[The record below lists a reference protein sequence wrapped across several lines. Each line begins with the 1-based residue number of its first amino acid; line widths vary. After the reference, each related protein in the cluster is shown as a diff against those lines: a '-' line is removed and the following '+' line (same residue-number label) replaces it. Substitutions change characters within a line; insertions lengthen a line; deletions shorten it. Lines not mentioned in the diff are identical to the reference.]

1 MERMKRM
8 SKRSTFLLAV
18 LMFLFAALP
27 AGLIQAAEESKT
39 STVQWDSQNPT
50 AVNLGGNPAQLKV
63 WSLTEKGKEDVTQ
76 KAEWISGDSS
86 ILKVDKGLIT
96 PVSKGQIKVVA
107 TYEQQTVST
116 TITVKSPYSKLQ
128 IDPSGPINLV
138 VRGDSKKLTAQGTL
152 TAGGT
157 EKVSDVEWTSTNPS
171 VATVEDGLVRPLAK
185 GMTYIKASKDELKAQ
200 TIVYVRSSSQ
210 ALILNPSASQS
221 VFLGSSPIQIKAT
234 DVNLTGGKTD
244 VTSTAEWTSSN
255 PLVATVEQGKIS
267 PLDAGNSVITV
278 SYHGL
283 SKTLKVNVLPTIE
296 KLVSSKASL
305 SLETGSKTA
314 LPSISAYLVN
324 GAKKA
329 VQSDIKWSLS
339 NESVVKIAD
348 GKLVA
353 VNPGSATLTATL
365 GAIKLDIPVTVQYK
379 VLKLTAS
386 EKKYVLVAGQE
397 VSVPTVKAQMA
408 GGGTLDVTNQV
419 SWVATTAAVTVG
431 NGKVKAVS
439 GGNSGIKAM
448 YLNKYVKVPV
458 IVEGTISTLTPS
470 LSSAE
475 MNLKG
480 SQSVKVIGAYTD
492 GKKVTLSNKV
502 KWTTSNASVAI
513 VKGSAIKAVGIGTAT
528 ITGTYQNKSFN
539 IEVKVTPKLLKLVL
553 SNKNLK
559 LPNGSSHV
567 LSVNAVYDTGT
578 ITNVTSSAVWTSS
591 KPSIVQVSGGQV
603 KALAYGNS
611 SIKVVY
617 KGKTVATSVRVL
629 K

>member
-8 SKRSTFLLAV
+8 SKRSTFLLAL
-18 LMFLFAALP
+18 LMFVFAAWP
-27 AGLIQAAEESKT
+27 AGLIRAEESTT

-50 AVNLGGNPAQLKV
+50 ILNLGGSPAQLKV

-96 PVSKGQIKVVA
+96 PVSKGQIKIVA

-128 IDPSGPINLV
+128 LNPSSPINLTI
-138 VRGDSKKLTAQGTL
+138 GGESKQLTAQGVL
-152 TAGGT
+152 TGGGT
-157 EKVSDVEWTSTNPS
+157 ESVSGVEWTSSNAA

-185 GMTYIKASKDELKAQ
+185 GVTYIKASKDELKAQ

-210 ALILNPSASQS
+210 ALVLNETGSKS
-221 VFLGSSPIQIKAT
+221 VFLGSSPIQVSAT

-244 VTSTAEWTSSN
+244 VTNTAEWTSSN
-255 PLVATVEQGKIS
+255 PLVATVEQGKIT
-267 PLDAGNSVITV
+267 PMDAGNSTITA

-283 SKTLKVNVLPTIE
+283 SKTLKINVLPTVE

-305 SLETGSKTA
+305 TLETGGKTS

-329 VQSDIKWSLS
+329 VQSDVKWSLS
-339 NESVVKIAD
+339 SESAVKIAN
-348 GKLVA
+348 GKLIA
-353 VNPGSATLTATL
+353 VNPGSATLTATV
-365 GAIKLDIPVTVQYK
+365 GALKLDIPVTVQYK

-397 VSVPTVKAQMA
+397 ASIPTVKAHMA
-408 GGGTLDVTNQV
+408 GGGILDVTNQV
-419 SWVATTAAVTVG
+419 SWVGTTAAVTVA
-431 NGKVKAVS
+431 NGKVKAVN

-448 YLNKYVKVPV
+448 YMNKYVKVPV
-458 IVEGTISTLTPS
+458 IVEGAISTLTPS
-470 LSSAE
+470 FSSAD

-480 SQSVKVIGAYTD
+480 SKSIKVIGIYTD
-492 GKKVTLSNKV
+492 GKKATLSSKV
-502 KWTTSNASVAI
+502 KWTSSSASVAI
-513 VKGSAIKAVGIGTAT
+513 VKGSSIKAVGIGTAT
-528 ITGTYQNKSFN
+528 ITGTYQDKSFN
-539 IEVKVTPKLLKLVL
+539 VEIKVTPKLLKLVL

-559 LPNGSSHV
+559 LPKGSSQV
-567 LSVNAVYDTGT
+567 LSVNAVYDSGAT
-578 ITNVTSSAVWTSS
+578 TNVTSSAVWTSS
-591 KPSIVQVSGGQV
+591 KPSIVQVNGGQV
-603 KALAYGNS
+603 KAIDTGSS

-617 KGKTVATSVRVL
+617 GGKTVATSARVL

>member
-8 SKRSTFLLAV
+8 SKRSTFLLAL
-18 LMFLFAALP
+18 LMFVFAAWP
-27 AGLIQAAEESKT
+27 AGLIRAEESTT

-50 AVNLGGNPAQLKV
+50 TLNLGGSPAQLKV

-96 PVSKGQIKVVA
+96 PVSKGQIKIVA

-128 IDPSGPINLV
+128 LNPSSPINLTI
-138 VRGDSKKLTAQGTL
+138 GGESKQLTAQGVL
-152 TAGGT
+152 TGGGT
-157 EKVSDVEWTSTNPS
+157 ENVSGVEWTSSNAA

-185 GMTYIKASKDELKAQ
+185 GVTYIKASKDEHKAQ

-210 ALILNPSASQS
+210 ALVLNATGSKS
-221 VFLGSSPIQIKAT
+221 VFLGSSPIQVSAT

-244 VTSTAEWTSSN
+244 VTNTAEWTSSN
-255 PLVATVEQGKIS
+255 PLVATVEQGKIT
-267 PLDAGNSVITV
+267 PMDAGNSTITA

-283 SKTLKVNVLPTIE
+283 SKTLKINVLPTVE

-305 SLETGSKTA
+305 TLETGGKTS

-329 VQSDIKWSLS
+329 VQSDVKWSLS
-339 NESVVKIAD
+339 SESAVKIAN

-353 VNPGSATLTATL
+353 VNPGSATLTATV
-365 GAIKLDIPVTVQYK
+365 GALKLDIPVTVQYK

-397 VSVPTVKAQMA
+397 ASIPTVKAHMA
-408 GGGTLDVTNQV
+408 GGGILDVTNQV
-419 SWVATTAAVTVG
+419 SWVGTTAAVTVA
-431 NGKVKAVS
+431 NGKVKAVN

-448 YLNKYVKVPV
+448 YMNKYVKVPV
-458 IVEGTISTLTPS
+458 IVEGAISTLTPS
-470 LSSAE
+470 FSSVG

-480 SQSVKVIGAYTD
+480 SKSIKVVGIYTD
-492 GKKVTLSNKV
+492 GKKATLSSKV

-513 VKGSAIKAVGIGTAT
+513 VKGSSIKAVGIGTAT
-528 ITGTYQNKSFN
+528 ITGTYQDKSFN
-539 IEVKVTPKLLKLVL
+539 VEIKVTPKLLKLVL

-559 LPNGSSHV
+559 LPKGSSQV
-567 LSVNAVYDTGT
+567 LSVNAVYDSGAT
-578 ITNVTSSAVWTSS
+578 TNVTSSAVWTSS
-591 KPSIVQVSGGQV
+591 KPSIVQVTAGQV
-603 KALAYGNS
+603 KALDSGSS

-617 KGKTVATSVRVL
+617 DGKKVTTSAKVL

>member
-8 SKRSTFLLAV
+8 SKRSTFLLAL
-18 LMFLFAALP
+18 LMFVFAAWP
-27 AGLIQAAEESKT
+27 AGLLQAEESKT
-39 STVQWDSQNPT
+39 STVEWDSQNPT
-50 AVNLGGNPAQLKV
+50 TLNLGGNPAQLKV

-96 PVSKGQIKVVA
+96 PLSKGQIKIVA

-128 IDPSGPINLV
+128 LNPSSPINLTI
-138 VRGDSKKLTAQGTL
+138 GGESKQLTAQGVL
-152 TAGGT
+152 TGGGT
-157 EKVSDVEWTSTNPS
+157 ENVSGVEWTSSNTA
-171 VATVEDGLVRPLAK
+171 VATVENGLVRPLAK
-185 GMTYIKASKDELKAQ
+185 GVTYIKASKDELKAQ

-210 ALILNPSASQS
+210 ALVLSATGPQS
-221 VFLGSSPIQIKAT
+221 VFLGSSPIQVSAT

-244 VTSTAEWTSSN
+244 VTNTAEWTSSN
-255 PLVATVEQGKIS
+255 PLVATVEQGKIT
-267 PLDAGNSVITV
+267 PMDAGNSTITA

-283 SKTLKVNVLPTIE
+283 SKTLKINVLPTVE

-305 SLETGSKTA
+305 TLETGGKTS

-329 VQSDIKWSLS
+329 VQSDVKWSLS
-339 NESVVKIAD
+339 SESAVKIAN

-353 VNPGSATLTATL
+353 VNPGSATLTATV
-365 GAIKLDIPVTVQYK
+365 GALKLDIPVTVQYK

-397 VSVPTVKAQMA
+397 ASIPTVKAQMA
-408 GGGTLDVTNQV
+408 GGGILDVTNQV
-419 SWVATTAAVTVG
+419 SWVGTTAAVTVA
-431 NGKVKAVS
+431 NGKVKAVN
-439 GGNSGIKAM
+439 GGNSGIKAIYM
-448 YLNKYVKVPV
+448 NKYVKVPV
-458 IVEGTISTLTPS
+458 IVEGAISTLTPS
-470 LSSAE
+470 FTNAE

-480 SQSVKVIGAYTD
+480 SKSIKVIGIYTD
-492 GKKVTLSNKV
+492 GKKVTQSSKV

-513 VKGSAIKAVGIGTAT
+513 VKGSSIKAVGIGNAT
-528 ITGTYQNKSFN
+528 ITGTYQDKSFN
-539 IEVKVTPKLLKLVL
+539 VEIKVTPKLLKLVL

-559 LPNGSSHV
+559 LPKGSSQV
-567 LSVNAVYDTGT
+567 LSVNAVYDSGAT
-578 ITNVTSSAVWTSS
+578 TNVTSSAIWTSS
-591 KPSIVQVSGGQV
+591 KPSIVEVTAGQV
-603 KALAYGNS
+603 KALDSGSS

-617 KGKTVATSVRVL
+617 GGKKVTTSAKVL

>member
-8 SKRSTFLLAV
+8 SKRSTFLLAL
-18 LMFLFAALP
+18 LMFVFAAWP
-27 AGLIQAAEESKT
+27 AGLIRAEESTT

-50 AVNLGGNPAQLKV
+50 TLNLGGSPAQLKV

-96 PVSKGQIKVVA
+96 PVSKGQIKIVA
-107 TYEQQTVST
+107 TYEKQTVST

-128 IDPSGPINLV
+128 LNPSSPINLTI
-138 VRGDSKKLTAQGTL
+138 GGESKQLTAQGVL
-152 TAGGT
+152 AGGGT
-157 EKVSDVEWTSTNPS
+157 ENVSGVEWTSSNAA

-185 GMTYIKASKDELKAQ
+185 GVTYIKASKDELKAQ

-210 ALILNPSASQS
+210 ALVLSATGAKS
-221 VFLGSSPIQIKAT
+221 VFLGSSPIQVSAT

-244 VTSTAEWTSSN
+244 VTNTAEWTSSN
-255 PLVATVEQGKIS
+255 PLVATVEQGKIT
-267 PLDAGNSVITV
+267 PMDAGNSTITA

-283 SKTLKVNVLPTIE
+283 SKTLKINVLPTVE

-305 SLETGSKTA
+305 TLETGGKTS

-329 VQSDIKWSLS
+329 VQSDVKWSLS
-339 NESVVKIAD
+339 SESAVKIAN

-353 VNPGSATLTATL
+353 VNPGSATLTATV
-365 GAIKLDIPVTVQYK
+365 GALKLDIPVTVQYK

-397 VSVPTVKAQMA
+397 ASIPTVKAHMA
-408 GGGTLDVTNQV
+408 GGGILDVTNQV
-419 SWVATTAAVTVG
+419 SWVGTTAAVTVA
-431 NGKVKAVS
+431 NGKVKAVN

-448 YLNKYVKVPV
+448 YMNKYVKVPV
-458 IVEGTISTLTPS
+458 IVEGAISTLTPS
-470 LSSAE
+470 FSSAD

-480 SQSVKVIGAYTD
+480 SKSIKVIGIYTE
-492 GKKVTLSNKV
+492 GKKATLSSKV

-513 VKGSAIKAVGIGTAT
+513 VKGSSIKAVGIGNAT
-528 ITGTYQNKSFN
+528 ITGTYQDKSFN
-539 IEVKVTPKLLKLVL
+539 VEIKVTPKLLKLVL

-559 LPNGSSHV
+559 LPKGSSQV
-567 LSVNAVYDTGT
+567 LSVNAVYDSGATT
-578 ITNVTSSAVWTSS
+578 DVTSSAVWTSS
-591 KPSIVQVSGGQV
+591 KPSIVQVTGGQV
-603 KALAYGNS
+603 KAIDTGSS

-617 KGKTVATSVRVL
+617 GGKTVATSARVL

>member
-1 MERMKRM
+1 MERM

-27 AGLIQAAEESKT
+27 AGLIQAEGSTT

-50 AVNLGGNPAQLKV
+50 TLNLGGSSAQLKV
-63 WSLTEKGKEDVTQ
+63 WSVTESGKEDVTE

-116 TITVKSPYSKLQ
+116 TITVKSPYNKLQ

-138 VRGDSKKLTAQGTL
+138 VSGDSKQLTAQGTL
-152 TAGGT
+152 TVGGT
-157 EKVSDVEWTSTNPS
+157 EKVSGVEWTSTNPS

-210 ALILNPSASQS
+210 SLILSPSASQS
-221 VFLGSSPIQIKAT
+221 VFLGSSPIQVNAT

-244 VTSTAEWTSSN
+244 VTSTSEWTSSN

-329 VQSDIKWSLS
+329 VQSDVKWSLS

-353 VNPGSATLTATL
+353 VSPGSATLTATL

-502 KWTTSNASVAI
+502 KWTTSNASVAV

-528 ITGTYQNKSFN
+528 ITGTYQDKSFN

-559 LPNGSSHV
+559 LPNGSSQV

-591 KPSIVQVSGGQV
+591 RPSIVQVSGGQV

-617 KGKTVATSVRVL
+617 NGKTVATSVRVL

>member
-1 MERMKRM
+1 MKRM

-27 AGLIQAAEESKT
+27 AGLIQAEGSTT
-39 STVQWDSQNPT
+39 STVEWDSQNPT
-50 AVNLGGNPAQLKV
+50 TVNLGGNPAQLKV

-96 PVSKGQIKVVA
+96 PVSKGQIKIVA

-138 VRGDSKKLTAQGTL
+138 VSGDSKQLTVQGTL

-157 EKVSDVEWTSTNPS
+157 EKVSGVEWTSTNPS

-200 TIVYVRSSSQ
+200 TIVYVRSASQ
-210 ALILNPSASQS
+210 ALILSPSDSQS
-221 VFLGSSPIQIKAT
+221 AFLGSSPIQANAT

-244 VTSTAEWTSSN
+244 VTNTAEWTSSN
-255 PLVATVEQGKIS
+255 PLVATVEQGKIT
-267 PLDAGNSVITV
+267 PMDAGNSTITA

-283 SKTLKVNVLPTIE
+283 SKTLKINVLPTVE

-305 SLETGSKTA
+305 TLETGGKTS

-329 VQSDIKWSLS
+329 VQSDVKWSLS
-339 NESVVKIAD
+339 SESAVKIAN

-353 VNPGSATLTATL
+353 VNPGSATLTATV
-365 GAIKLDIPVTVQYK
+365 GALKLDIPVTVQYK

-397 VSVPTVKAQMA
+397 TSIPTVKAHMA
-408 GGGTLDVTNQV
+408 GGGILDVTNQV
-419 SWVATTAAVTVG
+419 SWVGTTAAVTVG

-448 YLNKYVKVPV
+448 YMNKYVKVPV
-458 IVEGTISTLTPS
+458 IVEGAISTLTPS
-470 LSSAE
+470 FSNAE

-480 SQSVKVIGAYTD
+480 SKSIKVTGIYTD
-492 GKKVTLSNKV
+492 GKKATLSSKV
-502 KWTTSNASVAI
+502 KWTTSNASVVV
-513 VKGSAIKAVGIGTAT
+513 VKGSSIKAVGIGTAT
-528 ITGTYQNKSFN
+528 ITGTYQDKSFN
-539 IEVKVTPKLLKLVL
+539 VEIKVTPKLLKLVL

-559 LPNGSSHV
+559 LPKGSSQV
-567 LSVNAVYDTGT
+567 LSVNAIYDSGAT
-578 ITNVTSSAVWTSS
+578 TNVTSSAVWTSS
-591 KPSIVQVSGGQV
+591 KPSIVQVTGGQV
-603 KALAYGNS
+603 KAIDTGSS

-617 KGKTVATSVRVL
+617 GGKTVATSVRVL

>member
-27 AGLIQAAEESKT
+27 AGLIRAAEESKT
-39 STVQWDSQNPT
+39 STVQWDSQNVT
-50 AVNLGGNPAQLKV
+50 TLNLGGNSAQLKV
-63 WSLTEKGKEDVTQ
+63 WKVTESGKEDVTQ
-76 KAEWISGDSS
+76 KAAWISGDSG

-128 IDPSGPINLV
+128 IDPSVPINLV
-138 VRGDSKKLTAQGTL
+138 VSGDSKQLTAQGTL

-157 EKVSDVEWTSTNPS
+157 EKVSGVEWTSTNPS
-171 VATVEDGLVRPLAK
+171 VATVEEGLVRPLAK

-210 ALILNPSASQS
+210 ALTLSPSASQS
-221 VFLGSSPIQIKAT
+221 VFLGSSPIQVNAT

-267 PLDAGNSVITV
+267 PMDAGNSVITV

-283 SKTLKVNVLPTIE
+283 SKNLKVNVLPTIE

-329 VQSDIKWSLS
+329 VQSDVKWSLS

-458 IVEGTISTLTPS
+458 IVEGTISSLTPS

-480 SQSVKVIGAYTD
+480 SQSVKVIGVYTD

-502 KWTTSNASVAI
+502 KWTTSNTSVAI
-513 VKGSAIKAVGIGTAT
+513 VNGSAIKAVGIGTAT

-559 LPNGSSHV
+559 LPNGSSQV

>member
-8 SKRSTFLLAV
+8 SKRSTFLLAL
-18 LMFLFAALP
+18 LMFVFAAWP
-27 AGLIQAAEESKT
+27 AGLIRAEESTT

-50 AVNLGGNPAQLKV
+50 TLNLGGSPAQLKV

-76 KAEWISGDSS
+76 RAEWISGDSS

-96 PVSKGQIKVVA
+96 PVSKGQIKIVA

-128 IDPSGPINLV
+128 LNPSSPINLTI
-138 VRGDSKKLTAQGTL
+138 GGESKQLTAQGVL
-152 TAGGT
+152 TGGGT
-157 EKVSDVEWTSTNPS
+157 ESVSGVEWTSSNAA

-185 GMTYIKASKDELKAQ
+185 GVTYIKASKDELKAQ

-210 ALILNPSASQS
+210 ALVLNETGSKS
-221 VFLGSSPIQIKAT
+221 VFLGSSPIQVSAT

-244 VTSTAEWTSSN
+244 VTNTAEWTSSN
-255 PLVATVEQGKIS
+255 PLVATVEQGKIT
-267 PLDAGNSVITV
+267 PMDAGNSTITA

-283 SKTLKVNVLPTIE
+283 SKTLKINVLPTVE

-305 SLETGSKTA
+305 TLETGGKTS

-329 VQSDIKWSLS
+329 VQSDVKWSLS
-339 NESVVKIAD
+339 SESAVKIAN
-348 GKLVA
+348 GKLIA
-353 VNPGSATLTATL
+353 VNPGSATLTATV
-365 GAIKLDIPVTVQYK
+365 GALKLDIPVTVQYK

-397 VSVPTVKAQMA
+397 ASIPTVKAHMA
-408 GGGTLDVTNQV
+408 GGGILDVTNQV
-419 SWVATTAAVTVG
+419 SWVGTTAAVTVA
-431 NGKVKAVS
+431 NGKVKAVN

-448 YLNKYVKVPV
+448 YMNKYVKVPV
-458 IVEGTISTLTPS
+458 IVEGAISTLTPS
-470 LSSAE
+470 FSSAD

-480 SQSVKVIGAYTD
+480 SKSIKVIGIYTD
-492 GKKVTLSNKV
+492 GKKATLSSKV
-502 KWTTSNASVAI
+502 KWTSSNASVAI
-513 VKGSAIKAVGIGTAT
+513 VKGSSIKAVGIGTAT
-528 ITGTYQNKSFN
+528 ITGTYQDKSFN
-539 IEVKVTPKLLKLVL
+539 VEIKVTPKLLKLVL

-559 LPNGSSHV
+559 LPKGSSQV
-567 LSVNAVYDTGT
+567 LSVNAVYDSGAT
-578 ITNVTSSAVWTSS
+578 TNVTSSAVWTSS
-591 KPSIVQVSGGQV
+591 KPSIVQVTGGQV
-603 KALAYGNS
+603 KAIDTGSS

-617 KGKTVATSVRVL
+617 GGKTVATSARVL

>member
-39 STVQWDSQNPT
+39 STVQWDSQNT
-50 AVNLGGNPAQLKV
+50 TTLNLGGSPAQLKV
-63 WSLTEKGKEDVTQ
+63 WKVTESGKEDVTD
-76 KAEWISGDSS
+76 KAAWISGDSG

-138 VRGDSKKLTAQGTL
+138 VSGESKQLTAQGAL

-157 EKVSDVEWTSTNPS
+157 EKVSGVEWTSTNPS
-171 VATVEDGLVRPLAK
+171 VAIVEEGLVRPLAK
-185 GMTYIKASKDELKAQ
+185 GMTYIKASKDDLKAQ

-210 ALILNPSASQS
+210 ALTLSPSASQS
-221 VFLGSSPIQIKAT
+221 VFLGSSPIQVNAT

-267 PLDAGNSVITV
+267 PMDAGNSVITV

-329 VQSDIKWSLS
+329 VQSD
-339 NESVVKIAD
+339 
-348 GKLVA
+348 
-353 VNPGSATLTATL
+353 
-365 GAIKLDIPVTVQYK
+365 
-379 VLKLTAS
+379 
-386 EKKYVLVAGQE
+386 
-397 VSVPTVKAQMA
+397 
-408 GGGTLDVTNQV
+408 
-419 SWVATTAAVTVG
+419 
-431 NGKVKAVS
+431 
-439 GGNSGIKAM
+439 
-448 YLNKYVKVPV
+448 
-458 IVEGTISTLTPS
+458 
-470 LSSAE
+470 
-475 MNLKG
+475 
-480 SQSVKVIGAYTD
+480 
-492 GKKVTLSNKV
+492 V
-502 KWTTSNASVAI
+502 KW
-513 VKGSAIKAVGIGTAT
+513 KCC
-528 ITGTYQNKSFN
+528 QNR
-539 IEVKVTPKLLKLVL
+539 
-553 SNKNLK
+553 
-559 LPNGSSHV
+559 G
-567 LSVNAVYDTGT
+567 
-578 ITNVTSSAVWTSS
+578 
-591 KPSIVQVSGGQV
+591 
-603 KALAYGNS
+603 
-611 SIKVVY
+611 
-617 KGKTVATSVRVL
+617 R
-629 K
+629 

>member
-1 MERMKRM
+1 MKRM

-27 AGLIQAAEESKT
+27 AGLIQAEGNTT
-39 STVQWDSQNPT
+39 STVEWDSQNPT
-50 AVNLGGNPAQLKV
+50 TVNLGGNPAQLKV

-96 PVSKGQIKVVA
+96 PVSKGQIKIVA
-107 TYEQQTVST
+107 TYGQQTVST

-138 VRGDSKKLTAQGTL
+138 VSGDSKQLTVQGTL

-157 EKVSDVEWTSTNPS
+157 EKVSGVEWTSTNPS

-200 TIVYVRSSSQ
+200 TIVYVRSASQ
-210 ALILNPSASQS
+210 ALILSPSASQS
-221 VFLGSSPIQIKAT
+221 AFLGSSPIQVNAT

-244 VTSTAEWTSSN
+244 VTNTAEWTSSN
-255 PLVATVEQGKIS
+255 PLVATVEQGKIT
-267 PLDAGNSVITV
+267 PMDAGNSTITA

-283 SKTLKVNVLPTIE
+283 SKTLKINVLPTVE

-305 SLETGSKTA
+305 TLETGGKTS

-329 VQSDIKWSLS
+329 VQSDVKWSLS
-339 NESVVKIAD
+339 SESAVKITN

-353 VNPGSATLTATL
+353 VNPGSATLTATV
-365 GAIKLDIPVTVQYK
+365 GALKLDIPVTVQYK

-397 VSVPTVKAQMA
+397 ASIPTVKAHMA
-408 GGGTLDVTNQV
+408 GGGILDVTNQV
-419 SWVATTAAVTVG
+419 SWVGTTAAVTVG

-448 YLNKYVKVPV
+448 YMNKYVKVPV
-458 IVEGTISTLTPS
+458 IVEGAISTLTPNFS
-470 LSSAE
+470 NAE

-480 SQSVKVIGAYTD
+480 SKSIKVTGIYTD
-492 GKKVTLSNKV
+492 GKKATLSSKV
-502 KWTTSNASVAI
+502 KWATSNASVVV
-513 VKGSAIKAVGIGTAT
+513 VKGSSIKAVGIGTAT
-528 ITGTYQNKSFN
+528 ITGTYQDKSFN
-539 IEVKVTPKLLKLVL
+539 VEIKVTPKLLKLVL

-559 LPNGSSHV
+559 LPKGSSQV
-567 LSVNAVYDTGT
+567 LSVNAIYDSGAT
-578 ITNVTSSAVWTSS
+578 TNVTSSAVWTSS
-591 KPSIVQVSGGQV
+591 KPSIVQVTGGQV
-603 KALAYGNS
+603 KAIDTGSS

-617 KGKTVATSVRVL
+617 GGKTVATSARVL

>member
-1 MERMKRM
+1 MERIKRM
-8 SKRSTFLLAV
+8 SKRSTFLLAL
-18 LMFLFAALP
+18 LMFVSAAWP
-27 AGLIQAAEESKT
+27 AGLIRAEESTT

-50 AVNLGGNPAQLKV
+50 TLNLGGSPAQLKV

-96 PVSKGQIKVVA
+96 PVSKGQIKIVA

-128 IDPSGPINLV
+128 LNPSSPINLTI
-138 VRGDSKKLTAQGTL
+138 GGESKQLTAQGVL
-152 TAGGT
+152 TGGGT
-157 EKVSDVEWTSTNPS
+157 ESVSGVEWTSSNAA

-185 GMTYIKASKDELKAQ
+185 GVTYIKASKDELKAQ

-210 ALILNPSASQS
+210 ALVLNETGSKS
-221 VFLGSSPIQIKAT
+221 VFLGSSPIQVSAT

-244 VTSTAEWTSSN
+244 VTNTAEWTSSN
-255 PLVATVEQGKIS
+255 PLVATVEQGKIT
-267 PLDAGNSVITV
+267 PMDAGNSTITA

-283 SKTLKVNVLPTIE
+283 SKTLKINVLPTVE

-305 SLETGSKTA
+305 TLETGGKTS

-329 VQSDIKWSLS
+329 VQSDVKWSLS
-339 NESVVKIAD
+339 SESAVKIAN
-348 GKLVA
+348 GKLIA
-353 VNPGSATLTATL
+353 VNPGSATLTATV
-365 GAIKLDIPVTVQYK
+365 GALKLDIPVTVQYK

-397 VSVPTVKAQMA
+397 ASIPTVKAHMA
-408 GGGTLDVTNQV
+408 GGGILDVTNQV
-419 SWVATTAAVTVG
+419 SWVGTTAAVTVA
-431 NGKVKAVS
+431 NGKVKAVN

-448 YLNKYVKVPV
+448 YMNKYVKVPV
-458 IVEGTISTLTPS
+458 IVEGAISTLTPS
-470 LSSAE
+470 FSSAD

-480 SQSVKVIGAYTD
+480 SKSIKVIGIYTD
-492 GKKVTLSNKV
+492 GKKATLSSKV
-502 KWTTSNASVAI
+502 KWTSSNASVAI
-513 VKGSAIKAVGIGTAT
+513 VKGSSIKAVGIGTAT
-528 ITGTYQNKSFN
+528 ITGTYQDKSFN
-539 IEVKVTPKLLKLVL
+539 VEIKVTPKLLKLVL

-559 LPNGSSHV
+559 LPKGSSQV
-567 LSVNAVYDTGT
+567 LSVNAVYDSGAT
-578 ITNVTSSAVWTSS
+578 TNVTSSAVWTSS
-591 KPSIVQVSGGQV
+591 KPSIVQVNGGQV
-603 KALAYGNS
+603 KAIDTGSS

-617 KGKTVATSVRVL
+617 GGKTVATSARVL

>member
-8 SKRSTFLLAV
+8 SKRSTFLLAL
-18 LMFLFAALP
+18 LMFVFAAWP
-27 AGLIQAAEESKT
+27 AGLIRAEESTT

-50 AVNLGGNPAQLKV
+50 TLNLGGSPAQLKV

-96 PVSKGQIKVVA
+96 PVSKGQIKIVA

-128 IDPSGPINLV
+128 LNPSSPINLTI
-138 VRGDSKKLTAQGTL
+138 GGESKQLTAQGVL
-152 TAGGT
+152 TGGGT
-157 EKVSDVEWTSTNPS
+157 ENVSGVEWTSSNAA

-185 GMTYIKASKDELKAQ
+185 GVTYIKASKDELKAQ

-210 ALILNPSASQS
+210 ALVLNATGSKS
-221 VFLGSSPIQIKAT
+221 VFLGSSLIQVSAT

-244 VTSTAEWTSSN
+244 VTNTAEWTSSN
-255 PLVATVEQGKIS
+255 PLVATVEQGKIT
-267 PLDAGNSVITV
+267 PMDAGNSTITA

-283 SKTLKVNVLPTIE
+283 SKTLKINVLPTVE

-305 SLETGSKTA
+305 TLETGGKTS

-329 VQSDIKWSLS
+329 VQSDVKWSLGS
-339 NESVVKIAD
+339 ESAVKIAN
-348 GKLVA
+348 GKLIA
-353 VNPGSATLTATL
+353 VNPGSATLTATV
-365 GAIKLDIPVTVQYK
+365 GALKLDIPVTVQYK

-397 VSVPTVKAQMA
+397 ASIPTVKAHMA
-408 GGGTLDVTNQV
+408 GGGILDVTNQV
-419 SWVATTAAVTVG
+419 SWVGTTAAITVA
-431 NGKVKAVS
+431 NGKVKAVN

-448 YLNKYVKVPV
+448 YMNKYVKVPV
-458 IVEGTISTLTPS
+458 IVEGAISTLTPS
-470 LSSAE
+470 FSSAD

-480 SQSVKVIGAYTD
+480 SKSIKVIGIYTD
-492 GKKVTLSNKV
+492 GKKATLSSKV
-502 KWTTSNASVAI
+502 KWTSSNASVAI
-513 VKGSAIKAVGIGTAT
+513 VKGSSIKAVGIGTAT
-528 ITGTYQNKSFN
+528 ITGTYQDKSFN
-539 IEVKVTPKLLKLVL
+539 VEIKVTPKLLKLVL

-559 LPNGSSHV
+559 LPKGSSQV
-567 LSVNAVYDTGT
+567 LSVNAVYDSGAT
-578 ITNVTSSAVWTSS
+578 TNVTSSAVWTSS
-591 KPSIVQVSGGQV
+591 KPSIVQVTGGQV
-603 KALAYGNS
+603 KAIDTGSS

-617 KGKTVATSVRVL
+617 GGKTVATSARVL

>member
-138 VRGDSKKLTAQGTL
+138 VSGDSKKLTAQGTL

-210 ALILNPSASQS
+210 ALILSPSASQS

>member
-1 MERMKRM
+1 MKRMKRM

-39 STVQWDSQNPT
+39 PTVQWDSQNPT
-50 AVNLGGNPAQLKV
+50 TLNLGGSPAQLKV
-63 WSLTEKGKEDVTQ
+63 WSVTESGKKDVTD

-138 VRGDSKKLTAQGTL
+138 VSGDSKQLIVQGTL

-157 EKVSDVEWTSTNPS
+157 EKVSGVEWTSTNPS
-171 VATVEDGLVRPLAK
+171 VATVEEGLVRPLAK

-210 ALILNPSASQS
+210 ALTLNPSASQS
-221 VFLGSSPIQIKAT
+221 VFLGSSPIQVNAT

-267 PLDAGNSVITV
+267 PMDAGNSVITV

-329 VQSDIKWSLS
+329 VQSDVKWSLS

-353 VNPGSATLTATL
+353 VSPGSATLTATL

-419 SWVATTAAVTVG
+419 SWVGTTAAVTVG

-470 LSSAE
+470 LSSAD

-539 IEVKVTPKLLKLVL
+539 IEIKVTPKLLKLVL

-559 LPNGSSHV
+559 LPNGSSQV
-567 LSVNAVYDTGT
+567 LSVNAVYDTGA

-591 KPSIVQVSGGQV
+591 MPSIVQVSGGQV
-603 KALAYGNS
+603 KAMAYGNS
-611 SIKVVY
+611 SIKVVFN
-617 KGKTVATSVRVL
+617 GKTVATSVRVL